1 MNGESSVHIDR
12 GRWLYRF
19 TLNSD
24 NIAIYRAKRA
34 GQDLAPLEV
43 WRLLAQLGI
52 SDAFIVPVP
61 GGWQPFIELTESRQR
76 WALARRSTMADAEAA
91 TRHFLGTL
99 ADAMS
104 HAGQLQTVPPQ
115 TGQLQ
120 GAATEKEE
128 EEAARPVRVP
138 APPAPPAEDGAVET
152 VLSHARSAREVS
164 GWELIYSRQ
173 RVSR

>member
-19 TLNSD
+19 ALNTD

-34 GQDLAPLEV
+34 GQDLAPVEV
-43 WRLLAQLGI
+43 WRSLAQLGI
-52 SDAFIVPVP
+52 SDAFIVPVD

-76 WALARRSTMADAEAA
+76 WGLAKRGSMAEAEAA

-99 ADAMS
+99 ADALC
-104 HAGQLQTVPPQ
+104 HASQPRT
-115 TGQLQ
+115 TN
-120 GAATEKEE
+120 EKEVD
-128 EEAARPVRVP
+128 ALPVRVP
-138 APPAPPAEDGAVET
+138 EPPAPPAEESTVEL
-152 VLSHARSAREVS
+152 VLSHASSACEAS

-173 RVSR
+173 RLFR